1 MILKCNFCGIELNSM
16 NTRHIHSCDKSDKSI
31 SNNERKYLFIKYNY
45 PYLSV
50 KENLIKEYE
59 TKSLPDF
66 YNEFDINSSQVLFLL
81 DYFNIKKR
89 SISDSSG
96 IALKKY
102 IKTCNDKYDVD
113 NVSQID
119 SVKEKKKKTFIEHYG
134 VDNIWKSKDFYIWLD
149 TYMVEKF
156 GKRRINNPEKVSI
169 GNKLYQQNLTD
180 EERKKISETLSIA
193 QKKRWSEISD
203 EDKLIFIN
211 NCKKSWTNLS
221 EEDKKKR
228 LDKINRNSIS
238 SLEIRIGKILMMMN
252 IPFETQKIIDGKIS
266 DFLLKNTKILIEI
279 QGDFWHANPCLY
291 KQNDI
296 LNHPKKRITANEI
309 WNRDLNKM
317 YLLEKSGYKI
327 IYIWENNMNKM
338 TDEELENHI
347 IMKLLNIKYKI

>member
-1 MILKCNFCGIELNSM
+1 
-16 NTRHIHSCDKSDKSI
+16 
-31 SNNERKYLFIKYNY
+31 
-45 PYLSV
+45 
-50 KENLIKEYE
+50 
-59 TKSLPDF
+59 
-66 YNEFDINSSQVLFLL
+66 
-81 DYFNIKKR
+81 
-89 SISDSSG
+89 
-96 IALKKY
+96 
-102 IKTCNDKYDVD
+102 
-113 NVSQID
+113 
-119 SVKEKKKKTFIEHYG
+119 
-134 VDNIWKSKDFYIWLD
+134 
-149 TYMVEKF
+149 MVEKF

-327 IYIWENNMNKM
+327 IYIWENDMNKM